1 MKVKFVDLAAQNLE
15 IAERVAFELDLVHSN
30 TAYVGGVQV
39 ESFEREFAE
48 FLNVKRV
55 VGVANG
61 TDALRIALL
70 ALDIGPGDE
79 VITVPMTFIATA
91 AAIVQTG
98 ARPSFVDI
106 DPHTGNMSVPALR
119 SYLESR
125 SANERRAIRAI
136 VPVHLYGLPASIAE
150 LKEVAAEFNLKVV
163 EDACQAHGARVRTVG
178 GMAMAGT
185 LGDVGCFSFYPG
197 KNLGAWGD
205 GGAVATN
212 DEEVARR
219 VSLLSNHGR
228 LSHYAHEICGYNSRL
243 DSIQA
248 AVLRAKLEKLAEW
261 NERRRVVASA
271 YRELLAPLDVR
282 PILEPQG
289 TESCFHLFVIRSAR
303 RDAIRNALLQNEIEC
318 GIHYPVPLHLQPALA
333 YLGYRSGD
341 FPASE
346 ALADTTLSLPM
357 HPHLNGQE
365 ILRTVETINRAL
377 AQADEPLVM
386 RHDASASAASASVAS
401 ASTASPSAVNTRIAA
416 A

>member
-15 IAERVAFELDLVHSN
+15 IGERVGLELELIHSN
-30 TAYVGGVQV
+30 TSYVGGHQV

-48 FLNVKRV
+48 FLGVKRV

-70 ALDIGPGDE
+70 ALGVGPGD
-79 VITVPMTFIATA
+79 VVLTVPMTFIATA
-91 AAIVQTG
+91 ASIVQTG
-98 ARPSFVDI
+98 ARPGFVDI
-106 DPHTGNMSVPALR
+106 DPDTGNMSVRALR
-119 SYLESR
+119 GLLESLPR
-125 SANERRAIRAI
+125 NERRAVRAI
-136 VPVHLYGLPASIAE
+136 VPVHLYGLPAPIVE
-150 LKEVAAEFNLKVV
+150 LKEIAAEFNLKLV
-163 EDACQAHGARVRTVG
+163 EDACQAHGARVRTPD

-185 LGDVGCFSFYPG
+185 LGDAGCFSFYPG

-212 DEEVARR
+212 DDEVAQR

-261 NERRRVVASA
+261 NERRRVIASA
-271 YRELLAPLDVR
+271 YRELLAPLDVH
-282 PILEPQG
+282 PILEPDG
-289 TESCFHLFVIRSAR
+289 AESCFHLFVVRSPR

-333 YLGYRSGD
+333 YLGYRPGD
-341 FPASE
+341 FSASE

-357 HPHLNGQE
+357 HPHLNGLE
-365 ILRTVETINRAL
+365 IQRTVETVATAL
-377 AQADEPLVM
+377 LPANERVVVQHSNAAQLD
-386 RHDASASAASASVAS
+386 
-401 ASTASPSAVNTRIAA
+401 TASPDA
-416 A
+416 

>member
-1 MKVKFVDLAAQNLE
+1 MKIKFVDLAGQNLE
-15 IAERVAFELDLVHSN
+15 IAERVAFELEAVHSA
-30 TAYVGGVQV
+30 TAYVGGHQV

-55 VGVANG
+55 VAVANG

-70 ALDIGPGDE
+70 ALGVGPGDE
-79 VITVPMTFIATA
+79 VLTVPMTFIATA
-91 AAIVQTG
+91 ASIVQTG
-98 ARPSFVDI
+98 ARPRFVDI
-106 DPHTGNMSVPALR
+106 DPNTGNMSLPALR
-119 SYLESR
+119 SFLEALPR
-125 SANERRAIRAI
+125 KERRAVRAI
-136 VPVHLYGLPASIAE
+136 VPVHLYGLPAPIVE
-150 LKEVAAEFNLKVV
+150 LKEIAAEFNLKLV
-163 EDACQAHGARVRTVG
+163 EDACQAHGARVRTAD
-178 GMAMAGT
+178 GMKMAGT
-185 LGDVGCFSFYPG
+185 FGDAGCFSFYPG

-212 DEEVARR
+212 DDEIAHR
-219 VSLLSNHGR
+219 VTSLSNHGR

-261 NERRRVVASA
+261 NERRRVVAAA
-271 YRELLAPLDVR
+271 YRELLAPLDAQ
-282 PILEPQG
+282 PILEPA
-289 TESCFHLFVIRSAR
+289 TAESCYHLFVIRSTR
-303 RDAIRNALLQNEIEC
+303 RDAIRNALLQKEIEC

-365 ILRTVETINRAL
+365 ILRTVET
-377 AQADEPLVM
+377 V
-386 RHDASASAASASVAS
+386 ASVLTAASEIPAAQRRG
-401 ASTASPSAVNTRIAA
+401 ASPSATTASSDA
-416 A
+416 